1 VSNNLN
7 VIGSITATNIIQN
20 KLIQFVCT
28 TPITLNGSTYYRYDI
43 NLNLYTTYFSRYL
56 NTTLLGQTRKFKW
69 MSWLG
74 NRVHDLGYDLN
85 YDISYSY
92 KYMTSNQGLN
102 VCSYGWPYDNK
113 ALNSVSTN
121 GPFLLR
127 NSFDCITFCCSIQN
141 TVIYAIIIDY
151 L

>member
-1 VSNNLN
+1 
-7 VIGSITATNIIQN
+7 
-20 KLIQFVCT
+20 
-28 TPITLNGSTYYRYDI
+28 
-43 NLNLYTTYFSRYL
+43 
-56 NTTLLGQTRKFKW
+56 

-74 NRVHDLGYDLN
+74 TGVHDLGYDLN

-92 KYMTSNQGLN
+92 KYLTRNQGLS
-102 VCSYGWPYDNK
+102 VCAYGWPYDNK
-113 ALNSVSTN
+113 ALSSVNTN